1 MGKDRLFMACFIQ
14 KKLTVPLR
22 PYADAPPNGGCDAV
36 TFAAPPLPLSG
47 EAVLSGAKNR

>member
-22 PYADAPPNGGCDAV
+22 PYADAPPTADAM
-36 TFAAPPLPLSG
+36 PLHSTRRRFPLSG

>member
-22 PYADAPPNGGCDAV
+22 PYADAPPKGGGDAV
-36 TFAAPPLPLSG
+36 TFDAPPLPLSG